1 MSKKKTQKP
10 KSGGGK
16 TPGKGG
22 GKDRQ
27 ALRGMLI
34 GMGLIALAAGFFMV
48 PIAGKT
54 TFSHLLGALGLDGA
68 SAEAVEKN
76 DKNDKAA
83 PAKPKSEGRLLPR
96 EVEPETRPK
105 APASRRAAAP
115 APVRP
120 AGVKVAQNLG
130 RRAPMEQAS
139 AADDAELERLVRQHG
154 ER

>member
-16 TPGKGG
+16 APGKG

-27 ALRGMLI
+27 ALRGMFI

-83 PAKPKSEGRLLPR
+83 PSKPKTEGRLLPR
-96 EVEPETRPK
+96 EVEPEARPK

-115 APVRP
+115 APSKP

-139 AADDAELERLVRQHG
+139 AADDAALERLVRQHG